1 MLEKTFRQYDHTL
14 GRWKGYATHGR
25 PMFYNMRNMIDDG
38 FRMFMGGYNFSK
50 TTHDQAQQIGMLG
63 KLLRKKKTKPFRL
76 RVKGEDRSKFHKFYK
91 NNADSIEQ
99 KYTQDLERL
108 SGESITNRSGQ
119 SASLNELYDAALSL
133 GVIDKGYVSAD
144 LAADIPRHL
153 EAGKLFDRTEMVAK
167 FVNPLS
173 KKHALLGQEGH
184 YLAAT
189 GNLARNL
196 ENSRRLTLF
205 LDSWKRGES
214 LAEAAKNTKK
224 WLFDYG
230 ELTDIERQVM
240 RRLMPFYTFMR
251 KNIPSQIEGMIKN
264 PGRYLAVKKGKQGIE
279 QRAEDKYGPIG
290 AVRDYMDDLGAVR
303 LPLKTKYNS
312 PVFWNPGLSMT
323 DLNVFGAFVPKMK
336 MGRDELWDRFTP
348 VFDIGELHWKRR
360 DPRTGLSMRGRYME
374 ADPWLVWLAKAARIP
389 VKKKTNMTTGESY
402 QVVPEYLVK
411 SSRKMFPHFVAYGR
425 ALGLSDRINPFEEEQ
440 ATLRK
445 IRELTG
451 QSLLVNN
458 PLKAEIE
465 FYRQSLEGP
474 LAEAAAI
481 REGEILEPTE

>member
-1 MLEKTFRQYDHTL
+1 
-14 GRWKGYATHGR
+14 
-25 PMFYNMRNMIDDG
+25 
-38 FRMFMGGYNFSK
+38 
-50 TTHDQAQQIGMLG
+50 
-63 KLLRKKKTKPFRL
+63 
-76 RVKGEDRSKFHKFYK
+76 
-91 NNADSIEQ
+91 
-99 KYTQDLERL
+99 
-108 SGESITNRSGQ
+108 
-119 SASLNELYDAALSL
+119 
-133 GVIDKGYVSAD
+133 
-144 LAADIPRHL
+144 
-153 EAGKLFDRTEMVAK
+153 
-167 FVNPLS
+167 
-173 KKHALLGQEGH
+173 
-184 YLAAT
+184 
-189 GNLARNL
+189 
-196 ENSRRLTLF
+196 
-205 LDSWKRGES
+205 
-214 LAEAAKNTKK
+214 
-224 WLFDYG
+224 
-230 ELTDIERQVM
+230 
-240 RRLMPFYTFMR
+240 
-251 KNIPSQIEGMIKN
+251 
-264 PGRYLAVKKGKQGIE
+264 
-279 QRAEDKYGPIG
+279 
-290 AVRDYMDDLGAVR
+290 MDDLGAVR

-312 PVFWNPGLSMT
+312 PVFWKPGLSMT

-411 SSRKMFPHFVAYGR
+411 SSRKRFPHFVAYGR
-425 ALGLSDRINPFEEEQ
+425 ALGLSDRINPFDEEQ